1 MYLYNDKVKHASL
14 NNLQIILGNVRSSST
29 FQHLIPCNLIMINLS
44 LYIFT
49 RGLIY
54 KQWHN
59 MSTRGTTQIRA
70 LNNTKT
76 IAILK
81 RSIVTRSQFHAAPNF
96 PFLISW
102 IFFYGISI
110 VIHITK
116 IWMFKVRN
124 KPDTEM
130 IICVVYRLTKLLFL
144 TYFLLIWCIINHSI
158 TIKVLQCYHH
168 AEKKTIF

>member
-29 FQHLIPCNLIMINLS
+29 FQHLIPCNFIMINLS

-49 RGLIY
+49 RGGGLIY

-59 MSTRGTTQIRA
+59 MSTRGTTQIQIRA

-116 IWMFKVRN
+116 IWMFKVKKQARYRDDNLCCVQVN
-124 KPDTEM
+124 KAP
-130 IICVVYRLTKLLFL
+130 VFNLFSSNL
-144 TYFLLIWCIINHSI
+144 MYYKPLDYN
-158 TIKVLQCYHH
+158 
-168 AEKKTIF
+168 